1 MTEASVPA
9 ELYGTDKQQL
19 VFLNTYWGTRYTFAA
34 PETAGAPWTATARFG
49 QHDQLRAQTAA
60 GLLREVRDH
69 YKANQ
74 PTGDGR

>member
-1 MTEASVPA
+1 VTEASVPA

-19 VFLNTYWGTRYTFAA
+19 VFLNTYWGKRYTFAA

-49 QHDQLRAQTAA
+49 QRDQQRSPTAA

-69 YKANQ
+69 YKANP
-74 PTGDGR
+74 PTGDCR